1 MKIITTDYRNKKFW
15 EEKEA
20 DKQEISCMEA
30 VIVYPEI
37 LRQDIKGFGGAFTE
51 SAAYCYSRL
60 PKKEKE
66 NFLESYFGKDGLRYN
81 LGRTHLNSCDFA
93 LSNYAADEEE
103 DDRKLKKFSLEREEK
118 YLFPLIRDAQEKRQ
132 EKIPLLLSP
141 WSPPAYMKT
150 NGDMNH
156 GGFLKEE
163 YYERWAQYLAKYV
176 KEIRG
181 RGFQTSW
188 ITVQNEPDA
197 VQTWDSCRYTP
208 SQEGNFA
215 GNYLGPEFERQG
227 LDDMNVF
234 IWDHNKECAYERV
247 KQVLRQERAEQY
259 VKGVGVHWY
268 TGDHFENVKLIKEQF
283 PEKEI
288 FFTEGCVEYSRF
300 DWDNEIHKAEM
311 YAHDMAGN
319 FRNGVGAFFDWN
331 LLLDEMGGPNHV
343 GNFCD
348 APIMCQKEFQGIE
361 KHLSYYYIG
370 HFSRYVKPG
379 AKVIPMSSW
388 CMEAEGAAFLNPD
401 QERVLVLLN
410 RQEQAVKVNAGEG
423 GRGTSLILE
432 PHSIATICWR

>member
-1 MKIITTDYRNKKFW
+1 M
-15 EEKEA
+15 
-20 DKQEISCMEA
+20 
-30 VIVYPEI
+30 
-37 LRQDIKGFGGAFTE
+37 
-51 SAAYCYSRL
+51 
-60 PKKEKE
+60 
-66 NFLESYFGKDGLRYN
+66 
-81 LGRTHLNSCDFA
+81 
-93 LSNYAADEEE
+93 
-103 DDRKLKKFSLEREEK
+103 
-118 YLFPLIRDAQEKRQ
+118 
-132 EKIPLLLSP
+132 
-141 WSPPAYMKT
+141 
-150 NGDMNH
+150 
-156 GGFLKEE
+156 
-163 YYERWAQYLAKYV
+163 
-176 KEIRG
+176 
-181 RGFQTSW
+181 
-188 ITVQNEPDA
+188 
-197 VQTWDSCRYTP
+197 
-208 SQEGNFA
+208 
-215 GNYLGPEFERQG
+215 
-227 LDDMNVF
+227 
-234 IWDHNKECAYERV
+234 
-247 KQVLRQERAEQY
+247 
-259 VKGVGVHWY
+259 GVHWY

-300 DWDNEIHKAEM
+300 DRDNEIHKAEM